1 MEKQERQEVK
11 EISFKIKGKKDTS
24 FKIEGGR
31 DSFKEITLKRE
42 GGKENGVIR
51 IQVIYE
57 KIPQTQ
63 NSMISLA

>member
-11 EISFKIKGKKDTS
+11 EISFKIKGKIDTS